1 EPGIGE
7 QYRRLASQLA
17 RAWALCSTADE
28 LEAVRGDVRFYEEV
42 RVWMAKLDADARQS
56 RGEPVPEEIGRLL
69 GALIANSTETGEVLD
84 IYTAAGMPR
93 PSLDDLGPD
102 FVEQA
107 QAATNPTLAV
117 EALRNLVAR
126 E

>member
-1 EPGIGE
+1 VVVRMVDRLRAPATAPRDGEPGIGE

-102 FVEQA
+102 FVEQ
-107 QAATNPTLAV
+107 
-117 EALRNLVAR
+117 
-126 E
+126 

>member
-1 EPGIGE
+1 EILAKLDALTAGYDWRADYADRRSRGDRQAGRHVVVRMVDRLRAPATAPRDGEPGIGE

-56 RGEPVPEEIGRLL
+56 RGEPVPEEIGRL
-69 GALIANSTETGEVLD
+69 
-84 IYTAAGMPR
+84 
-93 PSLDDLGPD
+93 
-102 FVEQA
+102 
-107 QAATNPTLAV
+107 
-117 EALRNLVAR
+117 
-126 E
+126 